1 VLEHDRAARAALQSA
16 RATPPKPHEGGGG
29 ARRREKEGEGRAEGL
44 SATPSER
51 ERTTPPAMAA
61 ASVPSPYV
69 EDVEDGEIEG
79 AMLDTTILAS
89 SVQQG
94 QDVSKNVG
102 KLMYEIQNLVT
113 DGDVREHPQLETRE
127 ACAHLVKALQKTI
140 SVQRFNL
147 EQDTHRKPRRII
159 GEVFTKMER
168 VWQRTCTKG
177 RFGSADDKG
186 HVANML
192 ALAVKDGPVVFE
204 PSQRE
209 LLTHMH
215 SVLQKSTDSP
225 TRLSAKNAQPTG
237 SQQVGATL
245 SSPSYDAIP
254 QPTPHNGL
262 LDSSAAGAS
271 RVPLD
276 LNIEPNRRDTSSM
289 QAYDFNA
296 TSRGVES
303 THAPRKGGVAE
314 LQDPLIPDDPNTE
327 TWDCVCVPCGYAR
340 ILGFRAPS
348 GSTPAQIRAK
358 NADASMIKTHLGGK
372 RHTSNA
378 GRKPA
383 DLCLEWVRH
392 EQWLARKKN
401 EINAAAPNKRSRVDR
416 EMGGKQY
423 ESLYT
428 SYGVQ
433 EGRSNTYHGQ
443 QHDLAFRNRPRRD
456 YQENAYLSPAS
467 TSESPP
473 EGEDEKAE
481 GCCDAPLSPSTADKA
496 RRFDEVRKM
505 LFKRKLCLVLDL
517 DHTLL
522 NSIKVTDLSPEELEA
537 IKRVSDQEAH
547 LPVSKRTLH
556 YVPELNMWTKLR
568 PGVQNFLDITS
579 RLYNLHVYTMGTK
592 AYAHLMA
599 GILDPKNNLFQ
610 GRIISR
616 GDDAIISEDN
626 RSSHV
631 KDFEGVMGLETAAL
645 VIDDTDQV
653 WPNHPDNLITIER
666 YVYFSASGRKLGH
679 QGLSL
684 LARDCDESAESGQL
698 AIILRLLANIHS
710 RVFGA
715 LERSCGSSKWPPTK
729 KGSVAVLP
737 EASGCWDVRE
747 ILQAE
752 RKTILK
758 NVKILFSRIFPLHV
772 VPEEQP
778 LWRLA
783 ECLGA
788 TCVKEMAPDVTHVVA
803 ESRVTDKAVW
813 AERTGKFLVTA
824 DWLRCCSVLWKR
836 ESETNFPVL
845 AAH

>member
-1 VLEHDRAARAALQSA
+1 
-16 RATPPKPHEGGGG
+16 
-29 ARRREKEGEGRAEGL
+29 
-44 SATPSER
+44 
-51 ERTTPPAMAA
+51 MAA
-61 ASVPSPYV
+61 ATVPSTYV
-69 EDVEDGEIEG
+69 ESAEDVEDGEIEG
-79 AMLDTTILAS
+79 AMLDTTMLAS
-89 SVQQG
+89 SMQQG

-102 KLMYEIQNLVT
+102 KLMGEIQNLVRA
-113 DGDVREHPQLETRE
+113 GDVHEHPQLETKE
-127 ACAHLVKALQKTI
+127 ACSHLVKALQKTI

-159 GEVFTKMER
+159 GEVFTKMEWL
-168 VWQRTCTKG
+168 WQRACTKG
-177 RFGSADDKG
+177 RFGSAEDKEQ
-186 HVANML
+186 VTDML
-192 ALAVKDGPVVFE
+192 ALATKDGPVVFE
-204 PSQRE
+204 TPQRE

-215 SVLQKSTDSP
+215 SVLQKSSDSQS
-225 TRLSAKNAQPTG
+225 RLPDTSAQPTG
-237 SQQVGATL
+237 SQPVGATL
-245 SSPSYDAIP
+245 SCPSHDAFP
-254 QPTPHNGL
+254 MPSPHNGL
-262 LDSSAAGAS
+262 HDSSATTTS

-276 LNIEPNRRDTSSM
+276 LNFPPNHRDTSSL
-289 QAYDFNA
+289 QAPTFNA
-296 TSRGVES
+296 NAPGAGSI
-303 THAPRKGGVAE
+303 HAPWKGGVPGV
-314 LQDPLIPDDPNTE
+314 QDTQNLDDSNTE

-340 ILGFRAPS
+340 ILGFRAPP

-372 RHTSNA
+372 RHISNA
-378 GRKPA
+378 GKKPA
-383 DLCLEWVRH
+383 DLCLEWVKH

-401 EINAAAPNKRSRVDR
+401 ETNPMAPNKRIRVDR
-416 EMGGKQY
+416 ENWGRQY
-423 ESLYT
+423 EPQYT
-428 SYGVQ
+428 QYNMLDGFPP
-433 EGRSNTYHGQ
+433 T
-443 QHDLAFRNRPRRD
+443 QHDPAPRTHKQRGYRESAF
-456 YQENAYLSPAS
+456 LSPTS
-467 TSESPP
+467 TSESP
-473 EGEDEKAE
+473 GEEWEEKTE
-481 GCCDAPLSPSTADKA
+481 VRSDVPLSPSTADKA

-537 IKRVSDQEAH
+537 VKRVSDQEAH

-556 YVPELNMWTKLR
+556 YVPQLNMWTKLR

-579 RLYNLHVYTMGTK
+579 RLYNLHVYTMGTRV
-592 AYAHLMA
+592 YAHLMA
-599 GILDPKNNLFQ
+599 GILDPENSLFQ

-626 RSSHV
+626 RSSQV
-631 KDFEGVMGLETAAL
+631 KDFEGVMGLESAAL
-645 VIDDTDQV
+645 VIDDTDEV

-666 YVYFSASGRKLGH
+666 YVYFSASCRKLGH

-684 LARDCDESAESGQL
+684 LARECDESAESGQL

-715 LERSCGSSKWPPTK
+715 LERSFGSSKWPPTR
-729 KGSVAVLP
+729 KGHAAILP
-737 EASGCWDVRE
+737 EAAGCWDVRE

-752 RKTILK
+752 RRTILK